1 MAAEDAPHV
10 LADEVGPHPP
20 PLHELVADI
29 AVDHAV
35 LVPRRRRRPQ
45 RITRE
50 VGCSI
55 NGITTYFEGL
65 AWTWLNSGLYVGCV
79 KLFTIAR
86 GARRLNSRN
95 LASILRP
102 QLTRP

>member
-35 LVPRRRRRPQ
+35 LVPRRWRRPQ
-45 RITRE
+45 RITGE
-50 VGCSI
+50 VGCSMESQP
-55 NGITTYFEGL
+55 TLKDWPGL
-65 AWTWLNSGLYVGCV
+65 GLTVGY
-79 KLFTIAR
+79 T
-86 GARRLNSRN
+86 
-95 LASILRP
+95 
-102 QLTRP
+102 

>member
-45 RITRE
+45 RITG
-50 VGCSI
+50 VLKVQW
-55 NGITTYFEGL
+55 N
-65 AWTWLNSGLYVGCV
+65 
-79 KLFTIAR
+79 
-86 GARRLNSRN
+86 
-95 LASILRP
+95 
-102 QLTRP
+102 QLTTTVLSWHLIQI

>member
-55 NGITTYFEGL
+55 NGITTYLEGL
-65 AWTWLNSGLYVGCV
+65 AWTWLNSL
-79 KLFTIAR
+79 
-86 GARRLNSRN
+86 RRLREIVHHSQGSQE
-95 LASILRP
+95 AEFTQPSFYY
-102 QLTRP
+102 